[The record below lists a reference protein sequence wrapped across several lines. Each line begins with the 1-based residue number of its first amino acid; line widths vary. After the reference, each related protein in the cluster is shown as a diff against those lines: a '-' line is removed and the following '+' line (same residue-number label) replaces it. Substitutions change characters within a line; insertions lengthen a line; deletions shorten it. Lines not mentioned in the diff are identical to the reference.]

1 MRFSCTSSISFS
13 MGLLSSRVC
22 VCGAGGSYFSFSR
35 RRKTREPYHLTQSGK
50 GNIVQFA
57 QGRSPLRRHFE
68 HVFLLWLG
76 HIHSSVLH
84 IDRYIFSTLVI
95 KKRILL
101 PFFLWMLVFLLLQ
114 STA

>member
-22 VCGAGGSYFSFSR
+22 ICGAGCSYFSFSR
-35 RRKTREPYHLTQSGK
+35 RRKTREPYHFIQSGK

-57 QGRSPLRRHFE
+57 QGRSSLWRYFE
-68 HVFLLWLG
+68 HVSLLWLG
-76 HIHSSVLH
+76 HIHNTVLH
-84 IDRYIFSTLVI
+84 IDRHVVPTLVI
-95 KKRILL
+95 KKRIFL
-101 PFFLWMLVFLLLQ
+101 PFFLWLLVFLLLQ